1 MVSLVWATPAGT
13 VIRNQAA
20 AQVGGQTY
28 LSNEV
33 ETLVQAVCI
42 ASITPSGSL
51 AAPSQQAVISAGGL
65 AYFSYLLQNS
75 GNQQFSFDLSWVQ
88 GASSWAP
95 AGVTLYQDVNGN
107 GRRDPG
113 EPAITSISLA
123 AGASARIVLEVLAPL
138 GANGDLLL
146 SPTVACPGAAPQ
158 GNAYSR
164 VRIGSGPALNV
175 NKTIDQE
182 AVNPGQKAT
191 FTVSVSN
198 LGNAPAVGPLYLSDL
213 FNTPQLAGLS
223 FVANS
228 ASAVKGRLE
237 YTSDGLTWSANAT
250 PVQGIRL
257 VLDRLE
263 AGEQALFTFQMVA
276 SGNAQAGFRQNLAT
290 ATGAGG
296 PAVGQVGF
304 DVAASY
310 GVFLG
315 PQGNSRAVGA
325 ADAQQATVMVGQPYC
340 FTQTLENA
348 GNTPDS
354 YTLNASG
361 LPAGVSLSFRTLAG
375 TNLALPVALQAGQ
388 SLDFQACLSPIAASV
403 PAFGFTLRATSV
415 TNGNSDPTTDRVGS
429 VLDPSAIVL
438 RKSAD
443 VQGSVN
449 PGQRITYTLHFENP
463 LPIPLTSVVVED
475 VLDASLEFVAAS
487 DGGVYDSTTRTVR
500 WNLPLVASNSLKD
513 LSLQT
518 RLSEVA
524 ADGSTVVNRFS
535 LRSAELP
542 NPLLSQPVNL
552 NVSASV
558 LLLQKAVTPV
568 KATVGDLLTYTL
580 SVASQGKSPLT
591 VQITD
596 TPSAGLAYV
605 AGSATPG
612 EPVQQGGQLVWSNV
626 SLNPGQP
633 LTLTY
638 QMRVLPGAPSQL
650 ENLARA
656 TGISAGGAAVASAQ
670 ASAAVQLEPGV
681 FAPANLLLGRVFLD
695 TDGDGKYTAGVD
707 IPLAGA
713 RVLLA
718 NGWQA
723 LTDAEGRYSFRDLVG
738 GVWEVTLDPASAPFQ
753 PQPHPE
759 AMGNGY
765 RHKVLVSGLT
775 VSDFPLVRP
784 TGLGTVSRETVLE
797 FGPLKVSKKLL
808 PLPEGVR
815 VVLSLSSS
823 APLNDLTLSDPLPG
837 GGAKLFHFNQF
848 QGEQTLTYD
857 LPAGSPL
864 TDPQARWRYP

>member
-1 MVSLVWATPAGT
+1 MNNSLKVSSFVLHGRMKGLASMALRCGVLGLWVMVSLVWATPAGT

-51 AAPSQQAVISAGGL
+51 LAPSQQAVISAGGL
-65 AYFSYLLQNS
+65 AY
-75 GNQQFSFDLSWVQ
+75 
-88 GASSWAP
+88 
-95 AGVTLYQDVNGN
+95 
-107 GRRDPG
+107 
-113 EPAITSISLA
+113 
-123 AGASARIVLEVLAPL
+123 
-138 GANGDLLL
+138 
-146 SPTVACPGAAPQ
+146 
-158 GNAYSR
+158 
-164 VRIGSGPALNV
+164 
-175 NKTIDQE
+175 
-182 AVNPGQKAT
+182 
-191 FTVSVSN
+191 
-198 LGNAPAVGPLYLSDL
+198 
-213 FNTPQLAGLS
+213 
-223 FVANS
+223 
-228 ASAVKGRLE
+228 
-237 YTSDGLTWSANAT
+237 
-250 PVQGIRL
+250 
-257 VLDRLE
+257 
-263 AGEQALFTFQMVA
+263 
-276 SGNAQAGFRQNLAT
+276 
-290 ATGAGG
+290 
-296 PAVGQVGF
+296 
-304 DVAASY
+304 
-310 GVFLG
+310 
-315 PQGNSRAVGA
+315 
-325 ADAQQATVMVGQPYC
+325 
-340 FTQTLENA
+340 
-348 GNTPDS
+348 
-354 YTLNASG
+354 
-361 LPAGVSLSFRTLAG
+361 
-375 TNLALPVALQAGQ
+375 
-388 SLDFQACLSPIAASV
+388 
-403 PAFGFTLRATSV
+403 
-415 TNGNSDPTTDRVGS
+415 
-429 VLDPSAIVL
+429 
-438 RKSAD
+438 
-443 VQGSVN
+443 
-449 PGQRITYTLHFENP
+449 
-463 LPIPLTSVVVED
+463 
-475 VLDASLEFVAAS
+475 
-487 DGGVYDSTTRTVR
+487 
-500 WNLPLVASNSLKD
+500 
-513 LSLQT
+513 
-518 RLSEVA
+518 
-524 ADGSTVVNRFS
+524 FS

-605 AGSATPG
+605 EGSATPG

-638 QMRVLPGAPSQL
+638 QMRVLSGAPSQL

-656 TGISAGGAAVASAQ
+656 TGISSGGAAVASAQ

-753 PQPHPE
+753 PLPHPE

-797 FGPLKVSKKLL
+797 FGSLKVSKKLL

-837 GGAKLFHFNQF
+837 GGAKLFHFDQF